1 MRSFILVPR
10 PRGRLC
16 PQRSLPI
23 RSGHSPLLISNA
35 LRRGAGVYLPAHARA
50 AYTSRP
56 PRTLTPIFPPLLSP
70 PFFSFPPLSL
80 LPPLS
85 HHQLVWGLL
94 ILSRGA
100 SHARGTNGTPAP
112 QGRSRRCIHIHP
124 HGAPLLM
131 GRLPSP
137 RGGGRRSEEK
147 EKGMT
152 QGVLSFHGA
161 LLSMIE
167 PFFFTF
173 RPTSFTFVQ
182 LEVSESVSDV
192 M

>member
-85 HHQLVWGLL
+85 LPSGHVVCLS
-94 ILSRGA
+94 SRGA

-112 QGRSRRCIHIHP
+112 QGRSRRGVYTYTCVHP

-131 GRLPSP
+131 GRQRLHEEE
-137 RGGGRRSEEK
+137 GEGVRRRKRE
-147 EKGMT
+147 
-152 QGVLSFHGA
+152 
-161 LLSMIE
+161 
-167 PFFFTF
+167 
-173 RPTSFTFVQ
+173 
-182 LEVSESVSDV
+182 
-192 M
+192 

>member
-85 HHQLVWGLL
+85 SISWCGVY
-94 ILSRGA
+94 SY
-100 SHARGTNGTPAP
+100 SHVALATQGVPMEP
-112 QGRSRRCIHIHP
+112 QPRRAALGGVYTIHP

-182 LEVSESVSDV
+182 LEVSERCE
-192 M
+192 

>member
-94 ILSRGA
+94 ILSRGVA
-100 SHARGTNGTPAP
+100 TQGVPMEP
-112 QGRSRRCIHIHP
+112 QPRRAALGGVYTIHP

>member
-94 ILSRGA
+94 ILSRGVA
-100 SHARGTNGTPAP
+100 TQGVPMEP
-112 QGRSRRCIHIHP
+112 QPRRAALGGVYTIHP

-173 RPTSFTFVQ
+173 RPNSFTFVQ
-182 LEVSESVSDV
+182 LEVSVRCE
-192 M
+192 

>member
-23 RSGHSPLLISNA
+23 RSGQSPLLISNA

-85 HHQLVWGLL
+85 LPSAGVGSIDTLTW
-94 ILSRGA
+94 R
-100 SHARGTNGTPAP
+100 SHATGTNGTPAP
-112 QGRSRRCIHIHP
+112 QGRSRRDV
-124 HGAPLLM
+124 
-131 GRLPSP
+131 RVYTP
-137 RGGGRRSEEK
+137 RRTTPDGE
-147 EKGMT
+147 T
-152 QGVLSFHGA
+152 
-161 LLSMIE
+161 
-167 PFFFTF
+167 
-173 RPTSFTFVQ
+173 
-182 LEVSESVSDV
+182 SVSTRRRENE
-192 M
+192 

>member
-85 HHQLVWGLL
+85 HHQLVWGLF

-100 SHARGTNGTPAP
+100 SHATGTNGTPAP

-131 GRLPSP
+131 GRPPSP
-137 RGGGRRSEEK
+137 RGGGRTSEEK

>member
-23 RSGHSPLLISNA
+23 RSGQSPLLISNA

-94 ILSRGA
+94 ILSRGVA
-100 SHARGTNGTPAP
+100 TQGVPMEP
-112 QGRSRRCIHIHP
+112 QPRRAALGGVYTIHP

>member
-23 RSGHSPLLISNA
+23 RSGQSPLLISNA

-85 HHQLVWGLL
+85 SIRSCGALS
-94 ILSRGA
+94 SRGVA
-100 SHARGTNGTPAP
+100 TQGVPMEPQPRRAALGGVYTYTP
-112 QGRSRRCIHIHP
+112 RRTTP
-124 HGAPLLM
+124 DGETT
-131 GRLPSP
+131 SP
-137 RGGGRRSEEK
+137 RGGGRTSEEK

>member
-70 PFFSFPPLSL
+70 PFFSFPPLLL

-85 HHQLVWGLL
+85 L
-94 ILSRGA
+94 
-100 SHARGTNGTPAP
+100 T
-112 QGRSRRCIHIHP
+112 RCCGVSELTWRQP
-124 HGAPLLM
+124 RKGYQWN
-131 GRLPSP
+131 PSP
-137 RGGGRRSEEK
+137 AGPLSEMYTRTSPHSTTPDGETTVSTRRREK
-147 EKGMT
+147 E
-152 QGVLSFHGA
+152 
-161 LLSMIE
+161 
-167 PFFFTF
+167 
-173 RPTSFTFVQ
+173 
-182 LEVSESVSDV
+182 
-192 M
+192 

>member
-23 RSGHSPLLISNA
+23 RSGHCPLLISNA

-85 HHQLVWGLL
+85 SIRSCGVPELTWRRKPATQGVPMEPQPRRAALGGVYTH
-94 ILSRGA
+94 
-100 SHARGTNGTPAP
+100 TPP
-112 QGRSRRCIHIHP
+112 RRTTP
-124 HGAPLLM
+124 DGETT
-131 GRLPSP
+131 SP
-137 RGGGRRSEEK
+137 RGGGRRSEGEG
-147 EKGMT
+147 KGNDSGST
-152 QGVLSFHGA
+152 VIPRCSTLHDRA
-161 LLSMIE
+161 LLLHIS
-167 PFFFTF
+167 
-173 RPTSFTFVQ
+173 SQFVCFAC
-182 LEVSESVSDV
+182 ECECE
-192 M
+192 

>member
-23 RSGHSPLLISNA
+23 RSGQSPLLISNA

-85 HHQLVWGLL
+85 SISVVWGLF
-94 ILSRGA
+94 ILSRGVA
-100 SHARGTNGTPAP
+100 TQRVPMEP
-112 QGRSRRCIHIHP
+112 QPRRAALGGVYTIHP

-137 RGGGRRSEEK
+137 RGGGRTSEEK

-182 LEVSESVSDV
+182 LEVSERCE
-192 M
+192 

>member
-23 RSGHSPLLISNA
+23 RSGQSPLLISNA

-85 HHQLVWGLL
+85 HHQLVWGLF
-94 ILSRGA
+94 ILSRGVA
-100 SHARGTNGTPAP
+100 TQGVPMEPQPRRAALGGVYVSTPP
-112 QGRSRRCIHIHP
+112 RRTTP
-124 HGAPLLM
+124 DGETT
-131 GRLPSP
+131 SP
-137 RGGGRRSEEK
+137 RGGGRTSEEK

-173 RPTSFTFVQ
+173 RPSSFTFVQ

>member
-70 PFFSFPPLSL
+70 PFFSFSSLSS
-80 LPPLS
+80 PSSLS
-85 HHQLVWGLL
+85 HQSLVCLS
-94 ILSRGA
+94 SRGA
-100 SHARGTNGTPAP
+100 SHARGTDGTPAP
-112 QGRSRRCIHIHP
+112 QGRSRRGVHNTP

-131 GRLPSP
+131 GRPPSP
-137 RGGGRRSEEK
+137 RGGGRTSEEK

-182 LEVSESVSDV
+182 LEVSDRCE
-192 M
+192 

>member
-85 HHQLVWGLL
+85 HHQLVWGLF
-94 ILSRGA
+94 ILSRGVA
-100 SHARGTNGTPAP
+100 TQGVPMEPQPRRAALGGVYTYTP
-112 QGRSRRCIHIHP
+112 RRTTP
-124 HGAPLLM
+124 DGETT
-131 GRLPSP
+131 SP
-137 RGGGRRSEEK
+137 RGGGRTSEEK

>member
-23 RSGHSPLLISNA
+23 RSGQSPLLISNA

-85 HHQLVWGLL
+85 HHQLVCLS
-94 ILSRGA
+94 SRGVA
-100 SHARGTNGTPAP
+100 TQGVPMEPQPRRAALGGVYTHTPP
-112 QGRSRRCIHIHP
+112 RRTTP
-124 HGAPLLM
+124 DGETT
-131 GRLPSP
+131 SP
-137 RGGGRRSEEK
+137 RGGGRTSEEK

-182 LEVSESVSDV
+182 LEVSERCE
-192 M
+192 

>member
-70 PFFSFPPLSL
+70 PFFSFPPLSSPSSL
-80 LPPLS
+80 F
-85 HHQLVWGLL
+85 HQVMWCLELTW
-94 ILSRGA
+94 R

-112 QGRSRRCIHIHP
+112 QGRSRRCIHNTP

-131 GRLPSP
+131 GRQRLHEEEGE
-137 RGGGRRSEEK
+137 RVRRRKRE
-147 EKGMT
+147 
-152 QGVLSFHGA
+152 
-161 LLSMIE
+161 
-167 PFFFTF
+167 
-173 RPTSFTFVQ
+173 
-182 LEVSESVSDV
+182 
-192 M
+192 

>member
-85 HHQLVWGLL
+85 FHHCGVGSIHTLTW
-94 ILSRGA
+94 R

-112 QGRSRRCIHIHP
+112 QGRSRRCIHNTP

-137 RGGGRRSEEK
+137 RGGGRTSEGEG
-147 EKGMT
+147 KGNDSGST
-152 QGVLSFHGA
+152 VIPRCSTLHDRA
-161 LLSMIE
+161 LLLHISSQ
-167 PFFFTF
+167 FVHF
-173 RPTSFTFVQ
+173 RSIGG
-182 LEVSESVSDV
+182 E
-192 M
+192 

>member
-100 SHARGTNGTPAP
+100 SHATGTNGTPAP
-112 QGRSRRCIHIHP
+112 QGRSRRGVYTYTP
-124 HGAPLLM
+124 RRTTPDGETT
-131 GRLPSP
+131 SP
-137 RGGGRRSEEK
+137 RGGGRRSEGEG
-147 EKGMT
+147 KGNDSGST
-152 QGVLSFHGA
+152 VIPRCSTLHDRA
-161 LLSMIE
+161 LLLHISSQ
-167 PFFFTF
+167 FVHF
-173 RPTSFTFVQ
+173 RSIGG
-182 LEVSESVSDV
+182 E
-192 M
+192 

>member
-85 HHQLVWGLL
+85 HHQLVWGLF

-131 GRLPSP
+131 GRPPSP

>member
-56 PRTLTPIFPPLLSP
+56 PRTLTPIFPPSSPLLS
-70 PFFSFPPLSL
+70 FPSLLSL
-80 LPPLS
+80 FSLLSLPSAGVGSIHTLT
-85 HHQLVWGLL
+85 W
-94 ILSRGA
+94 R

-112 QGRSRRCIHIHP
+112 QGRSRRCIHNTP

-137 RGGGRRSEEK
+137 RGGGRTSEEK

-173 RPTSFTFVQ
+173 RPSSFTFVQ

>member
-23 RSGHSPLLISNA
+23 RSGQSPLLISNA

-85 HHQLVWGLL
+85 FHQVVWGLL
-94 ILSRGA
+94 ILSRGVA
-100 SHARGTNGTPAP
+100 TQGVPMEP
-112 QGRSRRCIHIHP
+112 QPRRAALGGVYVSTP

-137 RGGGRRSEEK
+137 RGGGRTSEEK

-173 RPTSFTFVQ
+173 RPSSFTFVQ
-182 LEVSESVSDV
+182 LEVSERCE
-192 M
+192 

>member
-85 HHQLVWGLL
+85 PVSGVGSIDTLTW
-94 ILSRGA
+94 R

-131 GRLPSP
+131 GRQRLHEEEGE
-137 RGGGRRSEEK
+137 RVRRRKRE
-147 EKGMT
+147 
-152 QGVLSFHGA
+152 
-161 LLSMIE
+161 
-167 PFFFTF
+167 
-173 RPTSFTFVQ
+173 
-182 LEVSESVSDV
+182 
-192 M
+192 

>member
-85 HHQLVWGLL
+85 HHQVMWCLQLTW
-94 ILSRGA
+94 R

-112 QGRSRRCIHIHP
+112 QGRSRRCIHNTP

-137 RGGGRRSEEK
+137 RGGGRTSEEK

-173 RPTSFTFVQ
+173 RPNSFTFVQ

>member
-23 RSGHSPLLISNA
+23 RSGHCPLLISNA

-70 PFFSFPPLSL
+70 PFFSFPPLLL

-85 HHQLVWGLL
+85 FAGGVVRQSL
-94 ILSRGA
+94 RGV
-100 SHARGTNGTPAP
+100 SHATGTNGTPAP
-112 QGRSRRCIHIHP
+112 QGRSRRSTRVYTCTP
-124 HGAPLLM
+124 PRRTTPG

-137 RGGGRRSEEK
+137 RGGGRRSEGEG
-147 EKGMT
+147 KGNDSGST
-152 QGVLSFHGA
+152 VIPRRLYS
-161 LLSMIE
+161 
-167 PFFFTF
+167 P
-173 RPTSFTFVQ
+173 
-182 LEVSESVSDV
+182 
-192 M
+192 

>member
-85 HHQLVWGLL
+85 HHQLVWGLF

-100 SHARGTNGTPAP
+100 SHATGTNGTPAP

-131 GRLPSP
+131 GRPPSP
-137 RGGGRRSEEK
+137 RGGGRTSEEK

-173 RPTSFTFVQ
+173 RPSSFTFVQ

>member
-56 PRTLTPIFPPLLSP
+56 PRTLTPIFPPSSPLLS
-70 PFFSFPPLSL
+70 FPSLLSL
-80 LPPLS
+80 FSLLS
-85 HHQLVWGLL
+85 
-94 ILSRGA
+94 LSPGGVVHLSLRGA

-131 GRLPSP
+131 GRQRLHEEEGE
-137 RGGGRRSEEK
+137 RVRRRKRE
-147 EKGMT
+147 
-152 QGVLSFHGA
+152 
-161 LLSMIE
+161 
-167 PFFFTF
+167 
-173 RPTSFTFVQ
+173 
-182 LEVSESVSDV
+182 
-192 M
+192 

>member
-23 RSGHSPLLISNA
+23 RSGQSPLLISNA

-85 HHQLVWGLL
+85 HHQLVCLS
-94 ILSRGA
+94 SRGVA
-100 SHARGTNGTPAP
+100 TQRVPMEP
-112 QGRSRRCIHIHP
+112 QPRRAALGGVYTHTP

-131 GRLPSP
+131 GRQRLHEEEGE
-137 RGGGRRSEEK
+137 RVRRRKRE
-147 EKGMT
+147 
-152 QGVLSFHGA
+152 
-161 LLSMIE
+161 
-167 PFFFTF
+167 
-173 RPTSFTFVQ
+173 
-182 LEVSESVSDV
+182 
-192 M
+192 

>member
-85 HHQLVWGLL
+85 LPSAGVGSIHTLTW
-94 ILSRGA
+94 R
-100 SHARGTNGTPAP
+100 SHATGTNGTPAP
-112 QGRSRRCIHIHP
+112 QGRSRRCIHNTP

-137 RGGGRRSEEK
+137 RGGGRTSEEK

-182 LEVSESVSDV
+182 LEVSERCE
-192 M
+192 

>member
-23 RSGHSPLLISNA
+23 RSGQSPLLISNA

-85 HHQLVWGLL
+85 HHQLVCLS
-94 ILSRGA
+94 SRGVA
-100 SHARGTNGTPAP
+100 TQGVPMEPQPRRAALGGVYVSTPP
-112 QGRSRRCIHIHP
+112 RRTTP
-124 HGAPLLM
+124 DGETT
-131 GRLPSP
+131 SP
-137 RGGGRRSEEK
+137 RGGGRTSEEK

-173 RPTSFTFVQ
+173 RPSSFTFVQ
-182 LEVSESVSDV
+182 LEVSERCE
-192 M
+192 

>member
-94 ILSRGA
+94 ILSRGVA
-100 SHARGTNGTPAP
+100 TQGVPMEP
-112 QGRSRRCIHIHP
+112 QPRRAALGGVYTIHP

-131 GRLPSP
+131 GRPPSP

-182 LEVSESVSDV
+182 LEVSERCERCE
-192 M
+192 

>member
-112 QGRSRRCIHIHP
+112 QGRSRRCIHNTP

-173 RPTSFTFVQ
+173 RPSSFTFVQ

>member
-85 HHQLVWGLL
+85 L
-94 ILSRGA
+94 IRSCGVPELTWR

-112 QGRSRRCIHIHP
+112 QGRSRRGVYTYTCLHP

-131 GRLPSP
+131 GRPQSP
-137 RGGGRRSEEK
+137 RGGGRRSEGEG
-147 EKGMT
+147 KGNDSGST
-152 QGVLSFHGA
+152 VIPRCSTLHDRA
-161 LLSMIE
+161 LLLHIS
-167 PFFFTF
+167 
-173 RPTSFTFVQ
+173 SQFVCFAC
-182 LEVSESVSDV
+182 ESE
-192 M
+192 

>member
-85 HHQLVWGLL
+85 LSTRSCGALS
-94 ILSRGA
+94 SRGA

-131 GRLPSP
+131 GRPPSP

-173 RPTSFTFVQ
+173 RPSSFTFVQ
-182 LEVSESVSDV
+182 LEVSERCE
-192 M
+192 

>member
-23 RSGHSPLLISNA
+23 RSGQSPLLISNA

-85 HHQLVWGLL
+85 HHQLVWGLF
-94 ILSRGA
+94 ILSRGVA
-100 SHARGTNGTPAP
+100 
-112 QGRSRRCIHIHP
+112 
-124 HGAPLLM
+124 
-131 GRLPSP
+131 
-137 RGGGRRSEEK
+137 
-147 EKGMT
+147 T
-152 QGVLSFHGA
+152 QGVPMEPQPRRAA
-161 LLSMIE
+161 LGGVYTYTPRRTTPDGE
-167 PFFFTF
+167 T
-173 RPTSFTFVQ
+173 
-182 LEVSESVSDV
+182 SVSTRRRENE
-192 M
+192 

>member
-85 HHQLVWGLL
+85 SIRSCGVPELTW
-94 ILSRGA
+94 R

-112 QGRSRRCIHIHP
+112 QGRSRRCIHNTP

-137 RGGGRRSEEK
+137 RGGGRTSEEK

-182 LEVSESVSDV
+182 LEVSERCE
-192 M
+192 

>member
-94 ILSRGA
+94 ILSRGVA
-100 SHARGTNGTPAP
+100 TQGVPMEPQPRRAALGGVYTHTPP
-112 QGRSRRCIHIHP
+112 RRTTP
-124 HGAPLLM
+124 DGETT
-131 GRLPSP
+131 SP